1 MFWRLL
7 ITLVLASAECGTY
20 EESCFGG
27 VALLQSSAKEV
38 RSSGQAL
45 KKNQAPWSDFG
56 GLVRWTDV
64 DNLVQRIDPAP
75 ATTTSSSLLVR
86 VLVSTA
92 VLVVSASLLAPFLFL
107 LLAAGGTIAQALG
120 WPLSSGKSNVASAA
134 KVPDSTATVGL
145 LPPRAKVSWPWL
157 VTSICLM
164 DVLLNVVFIL
174 LLLRRQEGVLES
186 PHALLSLVMETLVGS
201 MFFLLFA
208 RWDDQR
214 HIITAWQVL
223 QSIRFFLIRRTIYLN
238 PGVFIVSMLLLL
250 LVSSVGVVA
259 ELFVDNEVRVPPYE
273 PKKMDFDRPAFGW
286 LGPYADWVQSKYL
299 RWLITAFFCV
309 ADQMVWA
316 CFLYMCTSRPEEDM
330 EQVSDDTFKQLVRA
344 AMLLQ
349 MVALF
354 PFCFTHLHATYVLVK
369 QWCDQETLL
378 RAYRTGPYDVPMLED
393 ELTRESVL
401 KTRLQ
406 THKCRSITVVV
417 PAYMPNEED
426 IVLECLDAYRREEA
440 KYPGIMRVMLVW
452 NSPQEHT
459 WIEQQLEELQESWPA
474 FSVHRNHMSTSKC
487 DNLNMAISLLE
498 TDFALFNDV
507 DTMVSA
513 ASMCRASLHLFE
525 ENHSA
530 VQSYLVHCWEDFSGI
545 QEAGCFPFGAVVT
558 GHDGVLP
565 SLNESVYG
573 HMQLPFC
580 NGRGSF
586 WRSDAIKMIGFD
598 HRTIA
603 EDHDAMFRAKAYY
616 GFTGVSDINILCQ
629 EREPPDF
636 GNVISQRTRW
646 MNGQMQKLRALSWA
660 VRSQHMSPF
669 LKIYLV
675 YMEWISRPFQGFPFI
690 LAQWAGIW
698 VMKARAT
705 EVNPLIAVN
714 IFEVEV
720 KWPVFA
726 LVIYVIPLA
735 SRYAASLLASRYR
748 PRWLGWIM
756 SSLLVPLIY
765 NPVRETF
772 VRFRMLHDFLWSSK
786 LEFVCTTR
794 DKTPSHSPSMSP
806 SSSFFRGPSS
816 AKLGE
821 QSD

>member
-1 MFWRLL
+1 
-7 ITLVLASAECGTY
+7 
-20 EESCFGG
+20 
-27 VALLQSSAKEV
+27 
-38 RSSGQAL
+38 
-45 KKNQAPWSDFG
+45 
-56 GLVRWTDV
+56 
-64 DNLVQRIDPAP
+64 
-75 ATTTSSSLLVR
+75 
-86 VLVSTA
+86 
-92 VLVVSASLLAPFLFL
+92 
-107 LLAAGGTIAQALG
+107 
-120 WPLSSGKSNVASAA
+120 
-134 KVPDSTATVGL
+134 
-145 LPPRAKVSWPWL
+145 
-157 VTSICLM
+157 
-164 DVLLNVVFIL
+164 
-174 LLLRRQEGVLES
+174 
-186 PHALLSLVMETLVGS
+186 
-201 MFFLLFA
+201 
-208 RWDDQR
+208 
-214 HIITAWQVL
+214 
-223 QSIRFFLIRRTIYLN
+223 
-238 PGVFIVSMLLLL
+238 MLLCQ
-250 LVSSVGVVA
+250 VSSVGVVA

-530 VQSYLVHCWEDFSGI
+530 VQSYL
-545 QEAGCFPFGAVVT
+545 AP
-558 GHDGVLP
+558 
-565 SLNESVYG
+565 
-573 HMQLPFC
+573 
-580 NGRGSF
+580 
-586 WRSDAIKMIGFD
+586 
-598 HRTIA
+598 
-603 EDHDAMFRAKAYY
+603 
-616 GFTGVSDINILCQ
+616 
-629 EREPPDF
+629 
-636 GNVISQRTRW
+636 
-646 MNGQMQKLRALSWA
+646 AL
-660 VRSQHMSPF
+660 
-669 LKIYLV
+669 
-675 YMEWISRPFQGFPFI
+675 
-690 LAQWAGIW
+690 
-698 VMKARAT
+698 
-705 EVNPLIAVN
+705 
-714 IFEVEV
+714 
-720 KWPVFA
+720 
-726 LVIYVIPLA
+726 
-735 SRYAASLLASRYR
+735 
-748 PRWLGWIM
+748 
-756 SSLLVPLIY
+756 
-765 NPVRETF
+765 
-772 VRFRMLHDFLWSSK
+772 
-786 LEFVCTTR
+786 
-794 DKTPSHSPSMSP
+794 
-806 SSSFFRGPSS
+806 
-816 AKLGE
+816 
-821 QSD
+821 